1 MMKKNRI
8 ILVAASL
15 PILSSL
21 TSQNV
26 EVIEDGKKFESPPVD
41 FTGEMLPVNNPVIQ
55 KSNPWPEP
63 HKSSKKRKRY

>member
-15 PILSSL
+15 PILSL
-21 TSQNV
+21 TKNV
-26 EVIEDGKKFESPPVD
+26 EVVEDEKKFESPSVD

>member
-15 PILSSL
+15 PILSGSL
-21 TSQNV
+21 KNV
-26 EVIEDGKKFESPPVD
+26 EVIEDEKKFESPSVD
-41 FTGEMLPVNNPVIQ
+41 FTGETLPVNNPVIQ

-63 HKSSKKRKRY
+63 HRSSKKRKRY